1 MNYRSQRCWRCVDSI
16 AIGQVVPIPHRVGG
30 TFCPARRS
38 PTLGRQKGVLKV
50 ITVHLKNVTFPNKQF
65 LMLNKWRRGGDSNP
79 RYPKVYTISSRA
91 RSTGLCHLSDS
102 RAKLAPHYR
111 RFPGRRKDGYGR
123 RLFLLTMPL
132 LPEEALEERPTLLF
146 TDPTRDVQA
155 MIQTG
160 IQGNIIQRSRGAG
173 FGIKTAKDETFDPC
187 IH

>member
-1 MNYRSQRCWRCVDSI
+1 M
-16 AIGQVVPIPHRVGG
+16 PLFHRP
-30 TFCPARRS
+30 F
-38 PTLGRQKGVLKV
+38 PTLGRSGSCVGLSTAQDESRGFASPRISISWYELWYKYFK
-50 ITVHLKNVTFPNKQF
+50 F
-65 LMLNKWRRGGDSNP
+65 LLDKWRRGGDSNP

-132 LPEEALEERPTLLF
+132 LPEKALEERPTLLF

-155 MIQTG
+155 VIQTG
-160 IQGNIIQRSRGAG
+160 IQGNIIERSRGTG
-173 FGIKTAKDETFDPC
+173 FGVKTAKDEAFDPRGQ
-187 IH
+187 